1 MNTELKEKDLTT
13 SDLAAPAETRTAQ
26 PDVDRDVNESVT
38 ENQGLAAP
46 AETRTAQPDVHRAV
60 TESVTENRRAE
71 VMNDDEQLAP
81 LFSADAAKEFR
92 SRWDAVQSS
101 FVDDP
106 KQAVRKGDELVAQVM
121 KSLTETFSNE
131 RSRLEGQRDQSD
143 KASTEN
149 LRVALRRY
157 RSFFERL
164 LSL

>member
-13 SDLAAPAETRTAQ
+13 SDLATAAETRTAQ
-26 PDVDRDVNESVT
+26 REVDRDVNE
-38 ENQGLAAP
+38 
-46 AETRTAQPDVHRAV
+46 RA
-60 TESVTENRRAE
+60 TENRNAE
-71 VMNDDEQLAP
+71 VITEDEQLAP
-81 LFSADAAKEFR
+81 LFSPDAAKEFR
-92 SRWDAVQSS
+92 SRWDAIQSS

-106 KQAVRKGDELVAQVM
+106 KRAVRQGDELVAQVM
-121 KSLTETFSNE
+121 KSLAETFSNE
-131 RSRLEGQRDQSD
+131 RVKLEGQLDQRD

>member
-26 PDVDRDVNESVT
+26 PDVDRDVN
-38 ENQGLAAP
+38 
-46 AETRTAQPDVHRAV
+46 
-60 TESVTENRRAE
+60 ESVTENRRAE

-106 KQAVRKGDELVAQVM
+106 KKAVRQGDELVAQVM

>member
-13 SDLAAPAETRTAQ
+13 SELATAAETRTAQ
-26 PDVDRDVNESVT
+26 REVERNVNE
-38 ENQGLAAP
+38 P
-46 AETRTAQPDVHRAV
+46 P
-60 TESVTENRRAE
+60 TENRNAE
-71 VMNDDEQLAP
+71 VITEDEQLAP
-81 LFSADAAKEFR
+81 LFSPDAAKEFR
-92 SRWDAVQSS
+92 SRWDAIQSS

-106 KQAVRKGDELVAQVM
+106 KQAVRQGDELVAQVL

-131 RSRLEGQRDQSD
+131 RSRLEGQLDQSD

-157 RSFFERL
+157 RSFFEHL

>member
-13 SDLAAPAETRTAQ
+13 SDLATAAETRTAQ
-26 PDVDRDVNESVT
+26 REVDRNVNEPAT
-38 ENQGLAAP
+38 EKRN
-46 AETRTAQPDVHRAV
+46 
-60 TESVTENRRAE
+60 AE
-71 VMNDDEQLAP
+71 VITEDEQLAP
-81 LFSADAAKEFR
+81 LFSPDAAKEFR
-92 SRWDAVQSS
+92 SRWDAIQSS

-106 KQAVRKGDELVAQVM
+106 KRAVRQGDEFVAQVL

-131 RSRLEGQRDQSD
+131 RSRLEGQLDQSD

>member
-13 SDLAAPAETRTAQ
+13 SDLATAAETRTAQ
-26 PDVDRDVNESVT
+26 REVERDVNE
-38 ENQGLAAP
+38 P
-46 AETRTAQPDVHRAV
+46 PI
-60 TESVTENRRAE
+60 ENRNAE
-71 VMNDDEQLAP
+71 VITEDEQLAP
-81 LFSADAAKEFR
+81 LFSPDAAKEFR
-92 SRWDAVQSS
+92 SRWDAIQSS

-106 KQAVRKGDELVAQVM
+106 KRAVQQGDELVAQVL

-131 RSRLEGQRDQSD
+131 RSRLEGQLDQSD

>member
-26 PDVDRDVNESVT
+26 PDVDRDVN
-38 ENQGLAAP
+38 
-46 AETRTAQPDVHRAV
+46 
-60 TESVTENRRAE
+60 ESVTENRRAE

-106 KQAVRKGDELVAQVM
+106 KQAVRQGDELVTQVM

>member
-13 SDLAAPAETRTAQ
+13 SDLATAAETRTAQ
-26 PDVDRDVNESVT
+26 REVERNVNE
-38 ENQGLAAP
+38 P
-46 AETRTAQPDVHRAV
+46 P
-60 TESVTENRRAE
+60 TENRNAE
-71 VMNDDEQLAP
+71 VITEDEQLAP
-81 LFSADAAKEFR
+81 LFSPDAAKEFR
-92 SRWDAVQSS
+92 SRWDAIQSS

-106 KQAVRKGDELVAQVM
+106 KRAVRQGDEFVAQVL

-131 RSRLEGQRDQSD
+131 RSRLEGQLDQSD

>member
-13 SDLAAPAETRTAQ
+13 SDLATAAETRTAQ
-26 PDVDRDVNESVT
+26 REVERNVNE
-38 ENQGLAAP
+38 P
-46 AETRTAQPDVHRAV
+46 P
-60 TESVTENRRAE
+60 TENRNAE
-71 VMNDDEQLAP
+71 VITEDEQLAP
-81 LFSADAAKEFR
+81 LFSPDAAKEFR
-92 SRWDAVQSS
+92 SRWDAIQSS

-106 KQAVRKGDELVAQVM
+106 KRAVRQGDELVAQVL

-131 RSRLEGQRDQSD
+131 RSRLEGRLDQSD

>member
-13 SDLAAPAETRTAQ
+13 SDLATAAETRTAQ
-26 PDVDRDVNESVT
+26 REVERDVNE
-38 ENQGLAAP
+38 P
-46 AETRTAQPDVHRAV
+46 P
-60 TESVTENRRAE
+60 TENRNAE
-71 VMNDDEQLAP
+71 VITEDEQLAP
-81 LFSADAAKEFR
+81 LFSPDAAKEFR
-92 SRWDAVQSS
+92 SRWDAIQSS

-106 KQAVRKGDELVAQVM
+106 KQAVRQGDELVAQVL

-131 RSRLEGQRDQSD
+131 RSRLEGQVDQSD

>member
-13 SDLAAPAETRTAQ
+13 SDLATAAETRTAQ
-26 PDVDRDVNESVT
+26 REVDREVNE
-38 ENQGLAAP
+38 P
-46 AETRTAQPDVHRAV
+46 A
-60 TESVTENRRAE
+60 TENRNAE
-71 VMNDDEQLAP
+71 VITEDEQLAR
-81 LFSADAAKEFR
+81 LFSPDAAKEFR
-92 SRWDAVQSS
+92 SRWDAIQSS

-106 KQAVRKGDELVAQVM
+106 KRAVRQGDELVAQVL

-131 RSRLEGQRDQSD
+131 RSRLEGQLDQSD

>member
-13 SDLAAPAETRTAQ
+13 SDLATAAETRTAQ
-26 PDVDRDVNESVT
+26 REVERDVNE
-38 ENQGLAAP
+38 P
-46 AETRTAQPDVHRAV
+46 P
-60 TESVTENRRAE
+60 TENRNAE
-71 VMNDDEQLAP
+71 VITEDEQLAP
-81 LFSADAAKEFR
+81 LFSPDAAKEFR
-92 SRWDAVQSS
+92 SRWDAIQSS

-106 KQAVRKGDELVAQVM
+106 KQAVRQGDELVAQVL

-131 RSRLEGQRDQSD
+131 RSRLEGQLDQSD

-157 RSFFERL
+157 RSFFEHL

>member
-13 SDLAAPAETRTAQ
+13 SDLATAAETRTAQ
-26 PDVDRDVNESVT
+26 REVERDVNE
-38 ENQGLAAP
+38 P
-46 AETRTAQPDVHRAV
+46 PI
-60 TESVTENRRAE
+60 ENRNAE
-71 VMNDDEQLAP
+71 VITEDEQLAP
-81 LFSADAAKEFR
+81 LFSPDAAKEFR
-92 SRWDAVQSS
+92 SRWDAIQSS

-106 KQAVRKGDELVAQVM
+106 KQAVRQGDELVAQVL

-131 RSRLEGQRDQSD
+131 RSRLEGQLDQSD

>member
-13 SDLAAPAETRTAQ
+13 SDLATAAETRTAQ
-26 PDVDRDVNESVT
+26 REVERDVNE
-38 ENQGLAAP
+38 P
-46 AETRTAQPDVHRAV
+46 P
-60 TESVTENRRAE
+60 TENRNAE
-71 VMNDDEQLAP
+71 VITEDEQLAR
-81 LFSADAAKEFR
+81 LFSPDAAKEFR
-92 SRWDAVQSS
+92 SRWDAIQSS

-106 KQAVRKGDELVAQVM
+106 KRAVRQGDELVAQVL

-131 RSRLEGQRDQSD
+131 RSRLEGQLDQSD

>member
-13 SDLAAPAETRTAQ
+13 SDLATAAEKRTAQ
-26 PDVDRDVNESVT
+26 REVERNVNE
-38 ENQGLAAP
+38 P
-46 AETRTAQPDVHRAV
+46 P
-60 TESVTENRRAE
+60 TENRNAE
-71 VMNDDEQLAP
+71 VITEDEQLAP
-81 LFSADAAKEFR
+81 LFSPDAAKEFR
-92 SRWDAVQSS
+92 SRWDAIQSS

-106 KQAVRKGDELVAQVM
+106 KRAVRQGDELVAQVL

-131 RSRLEGQRDQSD
+131 RSRLEGQLDQSD

>member
-13 SDLAAPAETRTAQ
+13 SDLATAAETRTAQ
-26 PDVDRDVNESVT
+26 REVDRNVNEPAT
-38 ENQGLAAP
+38 EKRN
-46 AETRTAQPDVHRAV
+46 
-60 TESVTENRRAE
+60 AE
-71 VMNDDEQLAP
+71 VITEDEQLAP
-81 LFSADAAKEFR
+81 LFSPDAAKEFR
-92 SRWDAVQSS
+92 SRWDAIQSS

-106 KQAVRKGDELVAQVM
+106 KRAVRQGDEFVAQVL

-131 RSRLEGQRDQSD
+131 RSRLEGQLDQSD

-149 LRVALRRY
+149 LRLALRRY

>member
-38 ENQGLAAP
+38 EN
-46 AETRTAQPDVHRAV
+46 RK
-60 TESVTENRRAE
+60 AE
-71 VMNDDEQLAP
+71 VMNEDERLAP

-131 RSRLEGQRDQSD
+131 RSRLEGQLDQSD

>member
-13 SDLAAPAETRTAQ
+13 SDLATAAETRTAQ
-26 PDVDRDVNESVT
+26 RERNVNE
-38 ENQGLAAP
+38 P
-46 AETRTAQPDVHRAV
+46 P
-60 TESVTENRRAE
+60 TENRNAE
-71 VMNDDEQLAP
+71 VITEDEQLAP
-81 LFSADAAKEFR
+81 LFSPDAAKEFR
-92 SRWDAVQSS
+92 SRWDAIQSS

-106 KQAVRKGDELVAQVM
+106 KRAVRQGDELVAQVL

-131 RSRLEGQRDQSD
+131 RSRLEGQLDQSD